1 MLKVKKIIFIIY
13 LILSVNNV
21 KGQVS
26 EEDLQAVYLLK
37 IADNFSWDIS
47 ETPIFIGIL
56 SSKRDFL
63 FKLKKHSINKTIS
76 GRNIRVRIVSN
87 SKKLSDFDIIIVTE
101 EKNKN
106 LDQYVKNIDNNKT
119 LLFTQSAPNMDFSMI
134 NFYTSYDKKI
144 KFNINVNLLK
154 KHSLPP
160 TPIMLILGGSDNDIL
175 SLFEK
180 KDSSL
185 LKERNKILSLKIQNK
200 DQEDK
205 LSILEDEFN
214 YAQKSLS
221 QKQLEI
227 LEKSNEIKNVTD
239 KLKIQKNYLQNISS
253 KVFNTSSALKEKE
266 NQIKNQESKL
276 TEQLSIFENQKE
288 NIFDQHKQ
296 IKSQNN
302 ILKQQENTLLLK
314 EKYLNYTY
322 LFSLVLLGIS
332 VFAVISFIGKRNS
345 NKQLAKQ
352 NKKLQLTLGELQT
365 AQAKLIQ
372 NEKMASLGMVTAGMA
387 HEINNPMTFVYTG
400 VTILEVE
407 LKCYTNFVQEVLSLI
422 SSDQTIEK
430 IIDSI
435 NQLKVDYEFEEIH
448 ESINQT
454 IIDIKLGAKRITEIV
469 ESLQN
474 FSRLNE
480 DNVKKV
486 NINQSVNSTLTI
498 IGNHARKKNVNIET
512 NLDKNLF
519 EIECFPALINQV
531 FVNVISNAIDA
542 TPNNTGNIVI
552 STQKL
557 KDNCLIQISDNG
569 IGIDQKNIAKI
580 FDPFFT
586 TKEIGKGTGLGLS
599 ISYNIIKKHNG
610 NITVNSTLNKET
622 TFKIELP
629 LAYLK

>member
-1 MLKVKKIIFIIY
+1 MLQVKKIIFIIY
-13 LILSVNNV
+13 LIFSVNNV
-21 KGQVS
+21 RGQVS

-37 IADNFSWDIS
+37 IADNFSWNIS
-47 ETPIFIGIL
+47 ETPISIGIL
-56 SSKRDFL
+56 SSNRDFL
-63 FKLKKHSINKTIS
+63 FKIKKHSINKTIS

-87 SKKLSDFDIIIVTE
+87 PKKLSDFDIIIVTE

-185 LKERNKILSLKIQNK
+185 LKERGKILSLKIQNK

-205 LSILEDEFN
+205 LLILEDEFN

-227 LEKSNEIKNVTD
+227 LEKSNEIKNITD
-239 KLKIQKNYLQNISS
+239 KLKLQKNYLQNISS
-253 KVFNTSSALKEKE
+253 DVFTTSNALKEKE
-266 NQIKNQESKL
+266 NQIKNQELKL
-276 TEQLSIFENQKE
+276 TEQLSVFENQKE
-288 NIFDQHKQ
+288 NIFDQQKQ

-314 EKYLNYTY
+314 EKHLNYTY

-332 VFAVISFIGKRNS
+332 VFTVIFFIEKRNS

-365 AQAKLIQ
+365 AQTKLIQ

-400 VTILEVE
+400 VTVLEVE
-407 LKCYTNFVQEVLSLI
+407 LKYYTNFVKEVLSLI
-422 SSDQTIEK
+422 SSNQTIEK

-435 NQLKVDYEFEEIH
+435 NQLKLDYEFEETQ
-448 ESINQT
+448 ESIDQT

-480 DNVKKV
+480 DNIKKV
-486 NINQSVNSTLTI
+486 NINQSLNSTLTI
-498 IGNHARKKNVNIET
+498 LGNHARKKNVNIET
-512 NLDKNLF
+512 KLDKNLF

-542 TPNNTGNIVI
+542 TTNNTGNIII

-557 KDNCLIQISDNG
+557 KNKCLIQISDNG
-569 IGIDQKNIAKI
+569 VGIDQKNIAKI

-610 NITVNSTLNKET
+610 NIAVNSTLNKET

>member
-1 MLKVKKIIFIIY
+1 
-13 LILSVNNV
+13 
-21 KGQVS
+21 
-26 EEDLQAVYLLK
+26 
-37 IADNFSWDIS
+37 
-47 ETPIFIGIL
+47 
-56 SSKRDFL
+56 
-63 FKLKKHSINKTIS
+63 
-76 GRNIRVRIVSN
+76 
-87 SKKLSDFDIIIVTE
+87 
-101 EKNKN
+101 
-106 LDQYVKNIDNNKT
+106 
-119 LLFTQSAPNMDFSMI
+119 MI

-266 NQIKNQESKL
+266 NQIKNQEAKL

-542 TPNNTGNIVI
+542 TPNNTGKIVI

>member
-1 MLKVKKIIFIIY
+1 MLQVKKIIFIIY

-21 KGQVS
+21 NGQVN
-26 EEDLQAVYLLK
+26 EEDLKAVYLLK
-37 IADNFSWDIS
+37 IADDFSWEIS
-47 ETPIFIGIL
+47 EKPICIGVL
-56 SSKRDFL
+56 SNNHDFL
-63 FKLKKHSINKTIS
+63 FKLKKYSLNKTIS
-76 GRNIRVRIVSN
+76 GRNIEVKIVPN
-87 SKKLSDFDIIIVTE
+87 HEKLSDFDIILVTK

-106 LDQYVKNIDNNKT
+106 LEQYVKNIDNNKT
-119 LLFTQSAPNMDFSMI
+119 LLFTQSAPRMDFSMI

-144 KFNINVNLLK
+144 KFNINANLLK
-154 KHSLPP
+154 KHSLAP

-200 DQEDK
+200 DQED
-205 LSILEDEFN
+205 EFN
-214 YAQKSLS
+214 YAQKSLN

-227 LEKSNEIKNVTD
+227 LEKSNEIKNVTG
-239 KLKIQKNYLQNISS
+239 KLNVQKNFLQKTSS
-253 KVFNTSSALKEKE
+253 KVDATSNALKE
-266 NQIKNQESKL
+266 NQIKNQDSKL
-276 TEQLSIFENQKE
+276 TDQLSIFKNQKE
-288 NIFDQHKQ
+288 NIFDQQKQ

-302 ILKQQENTLLLK
+302 ILKQPKSTLLIK

-322 LFSLVLLGIS
+322 LFSLILLGIS
-332 VFAVISFIGKRNS
+332 VFAVISFNGKINS

-365 AQAKLIQ
+365 AQAKLVQ

-400 VTILEVE
+400 VTVLEVE
-407 LKCYTNFVQEVLSLI
+407 LKSYTNFVQEVLSLI

-430 IIDSI
+430 IINSI
-435 NQLKVDYEFEEIH
+435 NKLKMDYKFEETH
-448 ESINQT
+448 ESIDQT

-469 ESLQN
+469 ESLQS
-474 FSRLNE
+474 FSRLHE

-486 NINQSVNSTLTI
+486 NINQSLNSTLTI
-498 IGNHARKKNVNIET
+498 LRSHARKKNVTIKT
-512 NLDKNLF
+512 NLDENLF
-519 EIECFPALINQV
+519 EVECFPASINQV

-542 TPNNTGNIVI
+542 TPNNTGNIRI

-557 KDNCLIQISDNG
+557 KDHCLIQISDNG
-569 IGIDQKNIAKI
+569 VGIEKKNIDKI

-586 TKEIGKGTGLGLS
+586 TKESGKGTGLGLS
-599 ISYNIIKKHNG
+599 ISYNIVKKHNG

-629 LAYLK
+629 LAYFK

>member
-266 NQIKNQESKL
+266 NQIKNQEAKL

-542 TPNNTGNIVI
+542 TPNNTGKIVI

>member
-1 MLKVKKIIFIIY
+1 MLQVKKIIFIIY

-21 KGQVS
+21 NGHVNEK
-26 EEDLQAVYLLK
+26 DLQAVYLLK
-37 IADNFSWDIS
+37 IADNFSWEIS
-47 ETPIFIGIL
+47 EKPISIGVL
-56 SSKRDFL
+56 SNNHDFL
-63 FKLKKHSINKTIS
+63 FKLKKYSLNKTIS
-76 GRNIRVRIVSN
+76 GRNIKVRIASN
-87 SKKLSDFDIIIVTE
+87 HKKLSDFDIILVTK

-106 LDQYVKNIDNNKT
+106 LEQYVKNIDNNKT
-119 LLFTQSAPNMDFSMI
+119 LLFTQSAPKMDFPMI

-144 KFNINVNLLK
+144 KFKINANSLK
-154 KHSLPP
+154 KHILPP

-185 LKERNKILSLKIQNK
+185 LKEINKILLLKIQNK

-205 LSILEDEFN
+205 LSKLEDEFN
-214 YAQKSLS
+214 YAQKSLN

-227 LEKSNEIKNVTD
+227 LEKSNEIKNITG
-239 KLKIQKNYLQNISS
+239 KLNVQKKFLQKISS
-253 KVFNTSSALKEKE
+253 KIDATSNALKEKK
-266 NQIKNQESKL
+266 NQIKNQDSKL
-276 TEQLSIFENQKE
+276 TDQLSTFKNQKE
-288 NIFDQHKQ
+288 NISDQQKQ

-302 ILKQQENTLLLK
+302 ILKQQKSILLIK
-314 EKYLNYTY
+314 EKHLNYTY
-322 LFSLVLLGIS
+322 LFSFILLGIS
-332 VFAVISFIGKRNS
+332 AFAVISFNGKRNS

-352 NKKLQLTLGELQT
+352 NKKLRLTLGELQT
-365 AQAKLIQ
+365 AQAKLVQ

-387 HEINNPMTFVYTG
+387 HEINNPMTFVYSG
-400 VTILEVE
+400 VTVLEVE
-407 LKCYTNFVQEVLSLI
+407 LKSYTNFVQEVLSLI
-422 SSDQTIEK
+422 SSDQAIEK

-435 NQLKVDYEFEEIH
+435 NKLKMDYEFEETH
-448 ESINQT
+448 ESIDQT

-469 ESLQN
+469 ESLQS
-474 FSRLNE
+474 FSRLHE

-486 NINQSVNSTLTI
+486 NINQSLNSTLTI
-498 IGNHARKKNVNIET
+498 LGSHARKKNVNIKT

-519 EIECFPALINQV
+519 EIECFPASINQV

-542 TPNNTGNIVI
+542 TPNNTGNIRI
-552 STQKL
+552 LTQKL
-557 KDNCLIQISDNG
+557 KDHCLIQISDNG
-569 IGIDQKNIAKI
+569 VGIEKKNIDKI

-599 ISYNIIKKHNG
+599 ISYNIVKKHNG

-629 LAYLK
+629 LVYFK